1 MQFAMEMPAR
11 YVRRQ
16 LGSFLG
22 GGGVEFG
29 RGRFEST
36 ALTRRRRRQGI
47 RMTGLLEN
55 FDWE

>member
-22 GGGVEFG
+22 GGGVEFS

-47 RMTGLLEN
+47 KMIGLSEN
-55 FDWE
+55 FY